1 MLPTKRP
8 QLVARHQKLG
18 PAGNSARNENGR
30 QPPAGGPGTPEM
42 ASQFRKMSQIA
53 RMHDGVDDPDGRG
66 R

>member
-1 MLPTKRP
+1 
-8 QLVARHQKLG
+8 
-18 PAGNSARNENGR
+18 
-30 QPPAGGPGTPEM
+30 M